1 MVKLESSVYL
11 FMGQDIH
18 SKEERLKKLK
28 QESLLTPSID
38 FNSETIYAKE
48 TSLLKLQESLLY
60 FPVNSE
66 KRFLVLRGAQD
77 LKEEPRKFLS
87 GYVKNPNPKVI
98 LVIDVDRY
106 NPKDVFLSSLIKY
119 CQVLRFKEEK
129 GLTTFDLSQQ
139 IDLKKPA
146 ASLKVLNQLLKDGE
160 KPERILGGLRYNWEN
175 RISDPMELKKR
186 IKLLLNC
193 DLEIKTGKLKPAFAL
208 ERFIVSL
215 CSFRSSLG

>member
-1 MVKLESSVYL
+1 MVKTEPCTYL
-11 FMGQDIH
+11 FIGQDAC
-18 SKEERLKKLK
+18 SKEESLKKLK
-28 QESLLTPSID
+28 KESLFTPLAE

-48 TSLLKLQESLLY
+48 ASLLKLQESLLY

-66 KRFLVLRGAQD
+66 KRLLVLRDAQD
-77 LKEEPRKFLS
+77 LKEEPKKFLI
-87 GYVKNPNPKVI
+87 GYVKNPNPKVV
-98 LVIDVDRY
+98 LVIDIDQY
-106 NPKDVFLSSLIKY
+106 SPKDTFVSSLAKY
-119 CQVLRFKEEK
+119 CQILRFKEEK
-129 GLTTFDLSQQ
+129 RLTTFDLSKQV
-139 IDLKKPA
+139 DLGRPA

-175 RISDPMELKKR
+175 RIFNPLELKKR

-208 ERFIVSL
+208 ERFIVRL